1 MASNIASYYSY
12 KLVTAYSYSCSCLCL
27 CVMMC
32 VYSKGEAFI
41 LTHYSFSISHYFSYS
56 YMLTDLPIIPKI
68 MLDLKLMALET
79 ANIAISPVK

>member
-1 MASNIASYYSY
+1 MPLLMCRVCI
-12 KLVTAYSYSCSCLCL
+12 

-32 VYSKGEAFI
+32 VYSRGEAFI
-41 LTHYSFSISHYFSYS
+41 LTRYSFSISHYFSYS

-79 ANIAISPVK
+79 ANIYCQLSSVTLNIQQIE